1 VGEQEYQKSNLGIK
15 FPNSTLES
23 QCNKSL
29 QKKKEEEKKIIEET
43 HFILTPCAQPNPC
56 LISDV
61 SNQRE

>member
-29 QKKKEEEKKIIEET
+29 QKKERRRKEN
-43 HFILTPCAQPNPC
+43 HRRNPFY
-56 LISDV
+56 SDPL
-61 SNQRE
+61 RATKPLLDF